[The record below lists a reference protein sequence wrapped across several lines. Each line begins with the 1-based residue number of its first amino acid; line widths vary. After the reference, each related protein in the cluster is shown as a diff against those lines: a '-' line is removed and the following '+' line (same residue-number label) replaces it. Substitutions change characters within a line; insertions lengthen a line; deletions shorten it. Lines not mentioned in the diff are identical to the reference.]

1 MLLRIFRNTDP
12 FVIFLIVAAVV
23 LFCLNSLLNPG
34 IESTTFYDEDPMP
47 LYALLRAVTANNYFA
62 GIMIT
67 MLMMLLIAY
76 MLVSLNTSVI
86 FIDERTFLPAII
98 YILLVSLFPDYLV
111 LNPAL
116 PAALF
121 LIAAVR
127 KIMDTYRVQGIA
139 YDLYDAG
146 FLISAGSLFYANFIF
161 FGILVIAGIILL
173 RSVVFKELLLALMGF
188 LTPWILISAIWYV
201 SGKEAF
207 EVLDLLN
214 NNIRADMPDYI
225 QELLPILLL
234 IFPGMLVLI
243 SILHLLSVINTKKI
257 KSRNTFYL
265 LLWVLVISGAV
276 FTISPSVSVDIIWL
290 AGIPAAYFLSHYFVF
305 MRNRTVKEISFTILF
320 LAVIFMHLI
329 KFI

>member
-23 LFCLNSLLNPG
+23 LFSMNSLLNPG
-34 IESTTFYDEDPMP
+34 MESTTLSDADPMP
-47 LYALLRAVTANNYFA
+47 LYALLKAVTANNFLA
-62 GIMIT
+62 GVIVT
-67 MLMMLLIAY
+67 MLMLLLMAY

-111 LNPAL
+111 LNPVL
-116 PAALF
+116 PAALL

-146 FLISAGSLFYANFIF
+146 FLLSAGSLFYANFIF
-161 FGILVIAGIILL
+161 FGILLVAGIIIL
-173 RSVVFKELLLALMGF
+173 RSIVFRELFLALLGF
-188 LTPWILISAIWYV
+188 MTPYLLISAIWYI
-201 SGKEAF
+201 SGRETF
-207 EVLDLLN
+207 EVLDLLS
-214 NNIRADMPDYI
+214 NNIRADIPDYI
-225 QELLPILLL
+225 QELLPVLLL
-234 IFPGMLVLI
+234 IFPVMLVII

-265 LLWVLVISGAV
+265 LLWVLVISVVV
-276 FTISPSVSVDIIWL
+276 FIISPSVSVDIIWL
-290 AGIPAAYFLSHYFVF
+290 AGIPAAYFLSHFFVF
-305 MRNRTVKEISFTILF
+305 MRNKRVKEISFTILI
-320 LAVIFMHLI
+320 LAVIFMHLV